1 MIKKILPDYYIEKCY
16 NSVSLI
22 IYTVQ
27 KHNPDFQTEG
37 GTSKHHCQGNVLKN
51 TRNTLEVPYVLT
63 WQPLIS
69 CTTHI
74 FI

>member
-37 GTSKHHCQGNVLKN
+37 GTSKHHCQGNVLKKHSKH
-51 TRNTLEVPYVLT
+51 L
-63 WQPLIS
+63 
-69 CTTHI
+69 
-74 FI
+74 